1 MRNKLLSEKESLL
14 ERISE
19 IDDILEKIDEPS
31 GAIIETSKDIA
42 SKMYKDG
49 FIPFNVCSSVDFGM
63 TTAIGDKYAYN
74 KEGKV
79 VNRDRKREVKVTNHK
94 FRGVVG
100 GVCYEFYMPLGVINV
115 KNVKDCSINSFKNIK
130 QACVFLKCSYI
141 TLKKYIGRE
150 FGCEFGN
157 YLIEIGW
164 PEPYVIRIVKKGGK
178 DEK

>member
-1 MRNKLLSEKESLL
+1 MDAKNKLLSENESLL

-19 IDDILEKIDEPS
+19 IDEILSKIDQPS
-31 GAIIETSKDIA
+31 KALVETSKDIA

-63 TTAIGDKYAYN
+63 TTAIGNKYAYN

-79 VNRDRKREVKVTNHK
+79 INRERKREVKVTKHK

-115 KNVKDCSINSFKNIK
+115 KNVKDGSTNSFKNIK
-130 QACVFLKCSYI
+130 QACRFIECSYI

-150 FGCEFGN
+150 FGN

-164 PEPYVIRIVKKGGK
+164 PEPHVVRVVKKVGGNGN
-178 DEK
+178 